1 MCVYV
6 CVWEME
12 NAEKGK
18 REKTMYSD
26 VQLMALW
33 GFIGQ
38 SQRSYVAC
46 VERWMI
52 CDIQSVHSQRTLY
65 CSEFS
70 SCHYAKLI
78 YSSDCV
84 MRDH

>member
-1 MCVYV
+1 
-6 CVWEME
+6 
-12 NAEKGK
+12 
-18 REKTMYSD
+18 MYSD
-26 VQLMALW
+26 VELMALW

-38 SQRSYVAC
+38 SQRSYVPC

-52 CDIQSVHSQRTLY
+52 CDTHTVCVHSQMTLY

-78 YSSDCV
+78 YSSNCV